1 MHILRGQLDRRT
13 FLRGAG
19 VSIALPML
27 EAMQAPAISNA
38 AKTPPMR
45 MVCIGNP
52 LGMLPEAFFP
62 TTTGSGY
69 AMPEL
74 LRPLERHRKDF
85 TIFSH
90 LDHDVSGGHRAVHS
104 FLSGLRD
111 KDAMQW
117 PSRNISLDQRAAEF
131 AGGRTRFPSI
141 VASVGG
147 AEGDLAPQMSW
158 TRNGV
163 NIPPIT
169 RASELFR
176 GLFVADD
183 AAGRKR
189 TAESYD
195 VNGSILDAVRGQAA
209 SIEKSLG
216 KLDRQKLD
224 EYLTSVREVEK
235 KIGAASSWID
245 TPKPKVDMPPPD
257 DGPFTES
264 LAVFFQLLT
273 LALQTDSTRVA
284 ALEIPGVIDTQNIG
298 LSGSYHGFSH
308 HGKAEVLQRGLLVIE
323 KFQTTHFAAFLDRL
337 STLTDGDGSRL
348 LDRTMVL
355 FGSGMGNGS
364 SHSNRDLPIL
374 VAGGGF
380 RHGTHKSYPEDRR
393 VPLCNLYTTMLQ
405 RFGVEMDRF
414 NKATGTIGDFA

>member
-1 MHILRGQLDRRT
+1 MHILSPRLNRRT
-13 FLRGAG
+13 FLKGTG

-27 EAMQAPAISNA
+27 EAMQSSAISKDKN
-38 AKTPPMR
+38 TPPMR
-45 MVCIGNP
+45 MVCVGNP
-52 LGMLPEAFFP
+52 LGMLPDAFFP
-62 TTTGSGY
+62 ATTGSGY

-74 LRPLERHRKDF
+74 LRPLEKHRKDF

-111 KDAMQW
+111 KDAMAW

-131 AGGRTRFPSI
+131 VGARTRFPSI

-163 NIPPIT
+163 NVPPIT
-169 RASELFR
+169 SASELFR

-195 VNGSILDAVRGQAA
+195 VNSSILDAVRGQAA
-209 SIEKSLG
+209 TIEKSLG

-235 KIGAASSWID
+235 KIGAASGWLD
-245 TPKPKVDMPPPD
+245 TPKPKVGMHLPE

-264 LAVFFQLLT
+264 LSVFYQLLT

-284 ALEIPGVIDTQNIG
+284 VLEIPGNIDTQNIG

-323 KFQTTHFAAFLDRL
+323 KFQIEHFAKFLGNL
-337 STLTDGDGSRL
+337 STLTEADGSRFI
-348 LDRTMVL
+348 DRTIVL

-364 SHSNRDLPIL
+364 SHSNKDLPIL
-374 VAGGGF
+374 LAGGGF
-380 RHGTHKSYPEDRR
+380 RHGQHKSYPQDRR
-393 VPLCNLYTTMLQ
+393 VPLCNLFTTMLQ
-405 RFGVEMDRF
+405 RFGVEVDRF